1 MPRPG
6 QSRTTPEERL
16 PERMALGLL
25 FRTFPPELV
34 DRVVAECGRAER
46 RSRLL
51 PARTVVYFVLAICL
65 FEQRSYEQ
73 VAQLLTEGLAWARQE
88 RTLCTVPTTAA
99 ISRAR
104 ARLGPEPLAA
114 LFTELAR
121 QSRPAGARTRCA
133 RFRQWAVLAI
143 DGTTVDVPDTPENRA
158 RYGPSPSRP
167 VPAPTGDS
175 ASDTAPR
182 PGPASRSASASG
194 SGFPQVH
201 VVALAECGSHRITGA
216 VLGRLPSG
224 GPPAPLAR
232 ALFTTLTHGDLL
244 LADCGPADLELL
256 HVARAAGA
264 EVLWRIGLGTGLPV
278 HVGLPDGSYLSD
290 APCGA
295 TGARTAVRVIEE
307 PPYRLV
313 TSLLDPEAAPAG
325 LLAALYDRR
334 WDIRTSLRDLGALS
348 PEGPQVL
355 RSRWPGGVEQEVWG
369 HLLVHHTIRSLLG
382 SA

>member
-1 MPRPG
+1 
-6 QSRTTPEERL
+6 
-16 PERMALGLL
+16 MALGLL
-25 FRTFPPELV
+25 FRTIPPELV

-65 FEQRSYEQ
+65 FAQRSYEQ
-73 VAQLLTEGLAWARQE
+73 VAQLLTEGLAWARQD

-121 QSRPAGARTRCA
+121 QSSRPAGARTRCA

-158 RYGPSPSRP
+158 RYGPPPPRL
-167 VPAPTGDS
+167 VPAPTGGS
-175 ASDTAPR
+175 ASDARPR
-182 PGPASRSASASG
+182 PGPRSGPASRSASASG

-201 VVALAECGSHRITGA
+201 VVALAECGSHTITDA

-224 GPPAPLAR
+224 GPPRPLAR
-232 ALFTTLTHGDLL
+232 ALFTTLARGDLL

-264 EVLWRIGLGTGLPV
+264 EVLWRIGLGPGLPV
-278 HVGLPDGSYLSD
+278 RAGLPDGSYLSD
-290 APCGA
+290 ARSGA
-295 TGARTAVRVIEE
+295 SGARTAVRVIEE

-325 LLAALYDRR
+325 LLTALYRRR
-334 WDIRTSLRDLGALS
+334 WDIRSSLRDLGALS